1 MKAQPKFLFRQFLA
15 WLFVFGLMFPEAVR
29 FYHQFEHTQK
39 EICNTPDSL
48 HFHQSVTDC
57 SLFDFHFTTALQLQ
71 LLDFNLLENSLFY
84 TNSFSVKVLYS
95 EKVSIHFFVRGPPAI
110 S

>member
-1 MKAQPKFLFRQFLA
+1 MKAQPEFLFKQFLA

-39 EICNTPDSL
+39 ELCNTPGSL

-57 SLFDFHFTTALQLQ
+57 SLFDFHFTIALHLQL
-71 LLDFNLLENSLFY
+71 FESNFTENTLFDTHLFSEKSLFSQNVY
-84 TNSFSVKVLYS
+84 
-95 EKVSIHFFVRGPPAI
+95 IHFFVRGPPVL